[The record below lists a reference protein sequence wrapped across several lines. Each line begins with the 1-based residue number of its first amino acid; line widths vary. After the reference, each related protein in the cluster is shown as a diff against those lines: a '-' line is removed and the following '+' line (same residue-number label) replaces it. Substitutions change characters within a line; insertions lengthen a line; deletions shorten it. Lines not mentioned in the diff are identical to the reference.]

1 MRFWLALAVLL
12 PTMSWAQLAGTWVI
26 QPELTTFQKLLLPT
40 TLSLDRGVYRRT
52 DCRGDPIDIP
62 ADGGFHPVK
71 KQPFFDRMAVREM
84 DGRRVVIEQKLGDRT
99 TWKGT
104 YTVSRTGAEMML
116 EFENDLAAKPVTGAL
131 QYLREGT
138 AVKGPHPLTGTWR
151 LGKLLRLS
159 SSGSSLTFSN
169 EQSPTGQDSEDSFTF
184 LASDGRSAEGKTD
197 AKDYPLR
204 GTLEGA
210 TLSMDHVQHN
220 VWKMNRKQNDTLVEM
235 SNATLSDDGRT
246 MKFRQLDW
254 LCSEI
259 TIFTLNR
266 QTPP

>member
-12 PTMSWAQLAGTWVI
+12 PAMSWAQLTGTWVI
-26 QPELTTFQKLLLPT
+26 QPELTTFRMLRSP
-40 TLSLDRGVYRRT
+40 TLSLDRGEYRRT
-52 DCRGDPIDIP
+52 DCRGDPIDMP

-71 KQPFFDRMAVREM
+71 KQPLFDSMAVREV
-84 DGRRVVIEQKLGDRT
+84 DGRRVSIEQKLGHKT
-99 TWKGT
+99 TWKGA
-104 YTVSRTGAEMML
+104 YTVSKNGAEMTL

-131 QYLREGT
+131 QYVREGT
-138 AVKGPHPLTGTWR
+138 AVAGPHPLTGTWR
-151 LGKLLRLS
+151 LEKLLRLS
-159 SSGSSLTFSN
+159 SSGSSLTFTT
-169 EQSPTGQDSEDSFTF
+169 EQSPTGQDSDDSFTF
-184 LASDGRSAEGKTD
+184 LASDGRSADGKAD

-210 TLSMDHVQHN
+210 TISVDHIQHN
-220 VWKMNRKQNDTLVEM
+220 VWKMNRKQKDTLVEM

-246 MKFRQLDW
+246 MKLTQLDW